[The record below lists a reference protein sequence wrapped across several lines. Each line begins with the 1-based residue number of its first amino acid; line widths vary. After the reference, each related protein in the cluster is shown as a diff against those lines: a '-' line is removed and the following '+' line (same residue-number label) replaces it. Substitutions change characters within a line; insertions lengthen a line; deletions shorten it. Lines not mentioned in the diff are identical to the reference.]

1 MSTQSLNDLIDYL
14 KVNPSHIALI
24 VVSLLGCT
32 VLSIVISAI
41 AHVCDKR
48 RLSDISSI
56 LFGVFAIAFAF
67 AAIFG
72 DWQQDK
78 HSGDYTITRKG
89 AYLYVNSHTEY
100 LESAKLEIAKQDKNF
115 VYAKYKD
122 KIYKIPQIQD
132 K

>member
-1 MSTQSLNDLIDYL
+1 MSAHSFNDLIDYL
-14 KVNPSHIALI
+14 KINPSHLTLIIA
-24 VVSLLGCT
+24 SLFTCAL
-32 VLSIVISAI
+32 LLAAISTI
-41 AHVCDKR
+41 AHFKNKMQ
-48 RLSDISSI
+48 LSDISCI
-56 LFGVFAIAFAF
+56 LAGVCFISFTF
-67 AAIFG
+67 TAIFG

-89 AYLYVNSHTEY
+89 VYLYVNSHTEY

>member
-1 MSTQSLNDLIDYL
+1 MSAHSFNDLIDYL
-14 KVNPSHIALI
+14 KTNPSHLTLIIA
-24 VVSLLGCT
+24 SLFTCAL
-32 VLSIVISAI
+32 LLAAISTI
-41 AHVCDKR
+41 TYIKDKNQ
-48 RLSDISSI
+48 LSDISCI
-56 LFGVFAIAFAF
+56 LAGVCLISFAF
-67 AAIFG
+67 TAIFG

-100 LESAKLEIAKQDKNF
+100 LESAELEIAKQDKNF

>member
-1 MSTQSLNDLIDYL
+1 MSTQSLNDLINYL
-14 KVNPSHIALI
+14 KVNPSYITLI
-24 VVSLLGCT
+24 VVLLLGCT

-41 AHVCDKR
+41 AHVCDKH

-67 AAIFG
+67 TAIFG

-78 HSGDYTITRKG
+78 HSGDYTVTRNG
-89 AYLYVNSHTEY
+89 SHLYVSSHTEY